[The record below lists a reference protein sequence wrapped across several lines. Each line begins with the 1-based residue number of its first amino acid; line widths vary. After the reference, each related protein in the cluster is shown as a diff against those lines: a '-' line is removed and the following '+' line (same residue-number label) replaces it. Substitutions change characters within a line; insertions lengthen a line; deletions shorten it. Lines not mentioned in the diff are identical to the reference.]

1 MSDRKSIRLRNYD
14 YSQPGMYYVT
24 LCVRNRGCVLG
35 KMVKNEMILSAMGE
49 IVRDS
54 WENIPKHFKNAALD
68 RYVIMPN
75 HMHGIVMLKESL
87 VGTRHAVSPQENE
100 NLHQGAPLQKYVSP
114 QGISNF
120 RQTEK
125 CGKPIHGSL
134 STIMRSFKSAASK
147 RIHSAGQLGFDWQS
161 RFYEHVIRDG
171 NDLDRIRRYILDN
184 PTNWLNDENFPQNI
198 RMDRTHDG
206 PEDWSALD

>member
-1 MSDRKSIRLRNYD
+1 
-14 YSQPGMYYVT
+14 
-24 LCVRNRGCVLG
+24 
-35 KMVKNEMILSAMGE
+35 MVKNEMILSAMGE
-49 IVRDS
+49 IVRES

-75 HMHGIVMLKESL
+75 DMHGIVMLRESL
-87 VGTRHAVSPQENE
+87 VGTRHAVSPQGNE
-100 NLHQGAPLQKYVSP
+100 NLHQGTPLQKDVSP
-114 QGISNF
+114 QEIPHF

-125 CGKPIHGSL
+125 FGKPIHGSL

-147 RIHSAGQLGFDWQS
+147 RIHSAGQLAFDWQS

-184 PTNWLNDENFPQNI
+184 PANWTNDENFPENI
-198 RMDRTHDG
+198 RMDRTHDS
-206 PEDWSALD
+206 PEDLSALD